1 MLIFLYLQCKENMHN
16 RRIKK
21 KIQTERLL
29 SSTVMVLKSLY
40 LYHTVCFGALKYKGM
55 FSLQ

>member
-1 MLIFLYLQCKENMHN
+1 MQKKHAQSHRIF
-16 RRIKK
+16 KK
-21 KIQTERLL
+21 KKKQTERLL

-40 LYHTVCFGALKYKGM
+40 LYHAVCFGALKYKGM